1 LAYQL
6 KENAMMN
13 SAMRIMLTATGI
25 FSFVTIAQ
33 ASEDPHAGFTEESRK
48 TAQEFMQQLAGT
60 LKQQLDSSGTESAI
74 KVCKE
79 VAPALAQQYST
90 DGKTV
95 KRVSLKPRN
104 QTQGTPSSEETL
116 MLVEFDEKQ
125 RAGTDVKTME
135 ITRVYTDA
143 DGSWLHYMKA
153 IPTQQ
158 LCLQCHG
165 KPENITDNVRALLA
179 KEYPADRATGYSA
192 GEVRGAVSIRR
203 AIK

>member
-1 LAYQL
+1 MLN
-6 KENAMMN
+6 NAMKM
-13 SAMRIMLTATGI
+13 MLTVAGI
-25 FSFVTIAQ
+25 SSLSAIAPISAAQ
-33 ASEDPHAGFTEESRK
+33 ASDDLHAKFTEESRK

-60 LKQQLDSSGTESAI
+60 LKQQLDSNGTESAI

-79 VAPALAQQYST
+79 IAPALALQYSI

-104 QTQGTPSSEETL
+104 ESQGTPGPEETA

-125 RAGTDVKTME
+125 RSGADAKSLEMTK
-135 ITRVYTDA
+135 VYEDA
-143 DGSWLHYMKA
+143 EGSWLHYMKA

-158 LCLQCHG
+158 VCLQCHG
-165 KPENITDNVRALLA
+165 KPDNIADNVRALLA
-179 KEYPADRATGYSA
+179 IEYPADRATGYSP
-192 GEVRGAVSIRR
+192 GEIRGAVSIRR

>member
-1 LAYQL
+1 MLNIAIKTMLAVAGISSL
-6 KENAMMN
+6 
-13 SAMRIMLTATGI
+13 SA
-25 FSFVTIAQ
+25 IAPISAAL
-33 ASEDPHAGFTEESRK
+33 ASDDLHAKFTEESRK

-60 LKQQLDSSGTESAI
+60 LKQQLDSNGTESAI

-79 VAPALAQQYST
+79 IAPALARQYSV

-104 QTQGTPSSEETL
+104 ELQGTPSPEETA

-125 RAGTDVKTME
+125 RSGA
-135 ITRVYTDA
+135 DA
-143 DGSWLHYMKA
+143 KSLEMTKAYKNAEGSWLHYMKA

-158 LCLQCHG
+158 ICLQCHG
-165 KPENITDNVRALLA
+165 KTDNIADNVRALLA
-179 KEYPADRATGYSA
+179 KEYPADRATGYSP
-192 GEVRGAVSIRR
+192 GEIRGAVSIRR

>member
-1 LAYQL
+1 MLN
-6 KENAMMN
+6 NAMKM
-13 SAMRIMLTATGI
+13 MLTVAGI
-25 FSFVTIAQ
+25 SSLSAIAPISAAQ
-33 ASEDPHAGFTEESRK
+33 ASDDLHAKFTEESRK

-60 LKQQLDSSGTESAI
+60 LKQQLDSNGTESAI

-79 VAPALAQQYST
+79 IAPALALQYSI

-104 QTQGTPSSEETL
+104 ESLGTPGPEETA

-125 RAGTDVKTME
+125 RSGADAKSLEMTK
-135 ITRVYTDA
+135 VYKDA
-143 DGSWLHYMKA
+143 EGSWLHYMKA

-158 LCLQCHG
+158 VCLQCHG
-165 KPENITDNVRALLA
+165 KPDNIADNVRALLA
-179 KEYPADRATGYSA
+179 KEYPADRATGYSP
-192 GEVRGAVSIRR
+192 GEIRGAVSIRR